1 MDRQEKE
8 SEDVDFDDSAIQEAV
23 RAKKEAIKKSG
34 KEESYIDKLRMVT
47 TGKYL
52 ISTVMLAYSAFTLN
66 FLFYGG
72 LYGFP
77 QVLSQLGDKTSMKP
91 AISLIVAA
99 SFEIP
104 GCLIGIYLGL
114 KFKRKPALLL
124 FLIATTFFTL
134 CFIAGVQLIPND
146 GSRDSRV
153 AKRER
158 SVDEIRYIDKTTGK
172 TTAVLK
178 RTDTYVIAEPEDVA
192 SVGGHQSLL
201 LDSVN
206 DDYSNMVFG
215 NLLDLESS
223 VDAVGAVGHHGR
235 RLLNAGHSILSNA
248 VGFSS
253 SGVHTAG
260 KSHEVL
266 RDGHGLNDALLNG
279 KVHDAKALET
289 GFVEGHHGSAEGDKA
304 NVGGDPAYN
313 SSLEILLHIGC
324 FGNKFSVCLGF
335 LIVYLYSV
343 EIYPTS
349 CRTTGTSLCL
359 ASGRLGSI
367 LCPLVYEYCAQFNP
381 LFFFC
386 LMILLMF
393 INFLMLML
401 LPLAETAGAPLPED
415 DEMLPLMGGANKEK
429 KDADEA
435 RYVPYYKECLMRAK
449 A

>member
-1 MDRQEKE
+1 
-8 SEDVDFDDSAIQEAV
+8 
-23 RAKKEAIKKSG
+23 
-34 KEESYIDKLRMVT
+34 
-47 TGKYL
+47 
-52 ISTVMLAYSAFTLN
+52 
-66 FLFYGG
+66 
-72 LYGFP
+72 
-77 QVLSQLGDKTSMKP
+77 MKP
-91 AISLIVAA
+91 AVSLIVAA

-104 GCLIGIYLGL
+104 GCLIGIWLGL

-134 CFIAGVQLIPND
+134 CFIAGVQLIPD
-146 GSRDSRV
+146 GDERRPSQR
-153 AKRER
+153 RER
-158 SVDEIRYIDKTTGK
+158 NVDEIRYIDKATGK

-178 RTDTYVIAEPEDVA
+178 RTDTYVMAEPEHGDVY
-192 SVGGHQSLL
+192 GHGSPHAGLF
-201 LDSVN
+201 LDKVEH
-206 DDYSNMVFG
+206 DYSNMVFG
-215 NLLDLESS
+215 NSLELLELDSS
-223 VDAVGAVGHHGR
+223 SHAIGSAGNHAR
-235 RLLNAGHSILSNA
+235 RLTNTGHTILSNA

-253 SGVHTAG
+253 SGTSTAG
-260 KSHEVL
+260 HAEVL
-266 RDGHGLNDALLNG
+266 RDGHGLNDVLLHANTGHDNG
-279 KVHDAKALET
+279 FHGSGSSSSDGDGTNANP
-289 GFVEGHHGSAEGDKA
+289 GGSAEYS
-304 NVGGDPAYN
+304 N
-313 SSLEILLHIGC
+313 LEILLHIGC

-393 INFLMLML
+393 VNFLMLML

-415 DEMLPLMGGANKEK
+415 DEMLPLIGGDASPNAEK
-429 KDADEA
+429 RKKADEA
-435 RYVPYYKECLMRAK
+435 RYVPYYKECLMRSK